1 MVERAP
7 RVARVRGNEGP
18 GAGEDRAL
26 RAHPDHRPPPFLPD
40 PRRCRRRVCAGDG
53 GHVAASRGGSRPS
66 HRPPKSSEDGGRRL
80 ASITAL
86 VDAALSAGHLALGG
100 PAPLGRVAA
109 ERRFAGSRRGVMI
122 AHSAIVAFV
131 GDLPIEFAAHALS
144 AQELRMA
151 LCCASNSVSI
161 STPVLEL
168 ARLLQRNEPLG
179 ATGALVGAWRLC
191 WAARAL
197 WALSLGLVVFGILR
211 AERAGSSNPSRPP
224 SCPHADMKED
234 ADQAVCWGTRTRL
247 ATRAEHGSAR

>member
-179 ATGALVGAWRLC
+179 ATGARSGHGAPAGRKSVVGVE
-191 WAARAL
+191 
-197 WALSLGLVVFGILR
+197 S
-211 AERAGSSNPSRPP
+211 RAGRVRNPSRRESGFVQPEP
-224 SCPHADMKED
+224 SSFISTCGHEGGRRPG
-234 ADQAVCWGTRTRL
+234 CLLGTRTRL